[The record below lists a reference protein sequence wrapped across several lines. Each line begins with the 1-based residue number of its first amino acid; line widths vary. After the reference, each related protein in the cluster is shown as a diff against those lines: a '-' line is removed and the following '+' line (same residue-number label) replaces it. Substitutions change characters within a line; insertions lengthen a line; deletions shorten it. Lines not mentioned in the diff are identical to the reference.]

1 MQLNIGTRQ
10 YRTKPKQFASINN
23 DVIGNIVDLSLEEI
37 IDRVGNKGYTFTRAI
52 MRGARTKENFIKQ
65 RFLVLDFDEGMSEE
79 KFKRRCTELRLSY
92 VFMYRTLS
100 WSKTEERFRAVF
112 LMENWIE
119 NSQVAYIIN
128 DMLYRIFPESD
139 KSCRDITKLFL
150 GGKKVVDINLEARIN
165 VAELAKAVHSY
176 YKLTKPSNY
185 VRDLEKIATD
195 WGIKTVDGW
204 FCIYDVKDFKQEEL
218 DKIDNKIIDND
229 VLVILA
235 DKEKLK
241 YNSTINEIVKTVKTR
256 KLPNLQVLTS
266 YNTESLCKL
275 CPLLREF
282 VEGTDIHHDLKWK
295 LSVKGADEADVVA
308 LSDEEIKLFEQ
319 EATELHA
326 NGHEKYPAGMY
337 CLLLLHTGMRVGEM
351 IALRWR
357 DWKGDYLVIEKSVS
371 TAKNRNKKSEDEN
384 NYISLEG
391 STKNQK
397 ARNIQLNREAKYI
410 LWKLKHSRESC
421 EQDDLI
427 VPTKTGKMNTASNL
441 EHRMKVIMK
450 NAGLEDVKGGLH
462 IFRKTFATK
471 MYENGARVEEIAAY
485 IGDLP
490 STTQKYYIAIRR
502 KVVADGET
510 HQIVKLPGSK
520 AGEEPVA

>member
-1 MQLNIGTRQ
+1 MKLKKIGILIMTLALSLGSATIYASNEESNLMEESVKDDNNQVTMEGQTLGLAEVENARQLGGYYTEDGRRIKSNMLLRSAKLVKATDEDIKKLTQDYNLGT
-10 YRTKPKQFASINN
+10 
-23 DVIGNIVDLSLEEI
+23 IVDFRTTDEIADAPDPEIKGVKNEQIRVLDEDNANDSNSAAMTQIYGKDPVSGLIEMVKNGTLSDDMYVTTIKSETAQKGFSEFFKVLLNNEEEKAVLWHCTGGKDRAGTAAVLVLSALGVDEKTILDDFALTNEFYKGKIEYMGNEAAKQTDDQTIIEGVKTLSGVSRSFMEKMINTLNEEYGSVQNYIVEELGITQDEI
-37 IDRVGNKGYTFTRAI
+37 IK
-52 MRGARTKENFIKQ
+52 
-65 RFLVLDFDEGMSEE
+65 
-79 KFKRRCTELRLSY
+79 
-92 VFMYRTLS
+92 
-100 WSKTEERFRAVF
+100 
-112 LMENWIE
+112 
-119 NSQVAYIIN
+119 
-128 DMLYRIFPESD
+128 
-139 KSCRDITKLFL
+139 
-150 GGKKVVDINLEARIN
+150 
-165 VAELAKAVHSY
+165 
-176 YKLTKPSNY
+176 
-185 VRDLEKIATD
+185 
-195 WGIKTVDGW
+195 
-204 FCIYDVKDFKQEEL
+204 
-218 DKIDNKIIDND
+218 
-229 VLVILA
+229 
-235 DKEKLK
+235 
-241 YNSTINEIVKTVKTR
+241 
-256 KLPNLQVLTS
+256 
-266 YNTESLCKL
+266 
-275 CPLLREF
+275 
-282 VEGTDIHHDLKWK
+282 
-295 LSVKGADEADVVA
+295 
-308 LSDEEIKLFEQ
+308 
-319 EATELHA
+319 
-326 NGHEKYPAGMY
+326 
-337 CLLLLHTGMRVGEM
+337 LLLLHTGMRVGEM

-502 KVVADGET
+502 KVVADGEM
-510 HQIVKLPGSK
+510 HQIVRLPGSK
-520 AGEEPVA
+520 NDEEPVA

>member
-1 MQLNIGTRQ
+1 MVYYIRL
-10 YRTKPKQFASINN
+10 
-23 DVIGNIVDLSLEEI
+23 
-37 IDRVGNKGYTFTRAI
+37 
-52 MRGARTKENFIKQ
+52 MR
-65 RFLVLDFDEGMSEE
+65 
-79 KFKRRCTELRLSY
+79 
-92 VFMYRTLS
+92 
-100 WSKTEERFRAVF
+100 
-112 LMENWIE
+112 
-119 NSQVAYIIN
+119 
-128 DMLYRIFPESD
+128 
-139 KSCRDITKLFL
+139 
-150 GGKKVVDINLEARIN
+150 
-165 VAELAKAVHSY
+165 
-176 YKLTKPSNY
+176 
-185 VRDLEKIATD
+185 
-195 WGIKTVDGW
+195 
-204 FCIYDVKDFKQEEL
+204 
-218 DKIDNKIIDND
+218 
-229 VLVILA
+229 IL
-235 DKEKLK
+235 LK
-241 YNSTINEIVKTVKTR
+241 Y
-256 KLPNLQVLTS
+256 
-266 YNTESLCKL
+266 
-275 CPLLREF
+275 
-282 VEGTDIHHDLKWK
+282 
-295 LSVKGADEADVVA
+295 
-308 LSDEEIKLFEQ
+308 
-319 EATELHA
+319 
-326 NGHEKYPAGMY
+326 
-337 CLLLLHTGMRVGEM
+337 
-351 IALRWR
+351 
-357 DWKGDYLVIEKSVS
+357 
-371 TAKNRNKKSEDEN
+371 EN